1 MQNHIN
7 NIPEDIQSTYFE
19 NYDVFIDE
27 MKSLSK
33 ADLQVTLNELNKIC
47 LDFDPYQPHEIS
59 DDVKVLI
66 AKFKLDEMLGNPFTF
81 TNNLLKILT
90 AVETEFKLR

>member
-1 MQNHIN
+1 MHNHIN
-7 NIPEDIQSTYFE
+7 NVSENIQSTYFE

-27 MKSLSK
+27 MKTLSK
-33 ADLQVTLNELNKIC
+33 EDLQATLDELNQIC

-59 DDVKVLI
+59 DEIKILI